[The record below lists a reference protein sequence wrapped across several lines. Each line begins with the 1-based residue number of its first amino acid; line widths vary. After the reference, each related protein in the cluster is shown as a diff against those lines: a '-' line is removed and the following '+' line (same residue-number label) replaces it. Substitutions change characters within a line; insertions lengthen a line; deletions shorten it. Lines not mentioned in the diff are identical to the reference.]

1 MAPAND
7 AEFAQAI
14 YDAFLKAAL
23 AMSDEQLKSMS
34 WFGRNWR
41 TCNSLWNRA
50 EKETHKICGSRI
62 FYASSIPHLEGGR

>member
-34 WFGRNWR
+34 WFGRNV
-41 TCNSLWNRA
+41 TALKA
-50 EKETHKICGSRI
+50 
-62 FYASSIPHLEGGR
+62 AA